1 MDIDAKCERVFETNK
16 PDLMF
21 ISDLFFFHFLTM
33 SDK

>member
-1 MDIDAKCERVFETNK
+1 MDIDAKCESFWNQQ
-16 PDLMF
+16 DLMF